1 VKDKVAIV
9 TGAGQGIGKE
19 ICRQIV
25 EAGGRVVVND
35 IDQVLVDLTT
45 KELGSRSIGHVGDMS
60 NMEHIEGL
68 INYAL
73 NEFGSVDILVANAG
87 ITLFGDFFEFGY
99 EDFMKIMQ
107 VNLAGTF
114 FLTQYAAKFM
124 KSQGSGSIV
133 FMSSVT
139 GNQAH
144 KQLAAYSMSKAALQ
158 MLAKNLVIE
167 LSPFNINVNCVAPGA
182 IVTERTLMDQNYA
195 ETWAELTPM
204 GRAGSVSDVANT
216 VMFLISENARHITG
230 QTIIVDGGWSV
241 VSPNP
246 KN

>member
-25 EAGGRVVVND
+25 EAGGKVVVND
-35 IDQVLVDLTT
+35 LDQVLVDLTT
-45 KELGSRSIGHVGDMS
+45 KELGSQSIGHVGDMS
-60 NMEHIEGL
+60 NMEHVVGL

-73 NEFGSVDILVANAG
+73 SEFGSVDTLVANAG

-114 FLTQYAAKFM
+114 FLTQHAAKIM

-144 KQLAAYSMSKAALQ
+144 KHLAAYSMSKAALQ

-204 GRAGSVSDVANT
+204 GRAGSVSDVSNT